1 MAEST
6 KQSSKLNIRPRRC
19 GEEGHVMRKGIWVLI
34 FCLMGSTQFMRAQV
48 ETTSGIRGNV
58 TDPSGAIIA
67 GVSVKAKNQDTGA
80 TYETV
85 TNDAGFYSFPSL
97 RPGTYTITTTH
108 PGFKSAMVQNQ
119 VAQVTQTVQVNITL
133 ELGETS
139 ET

>member
-1 MAEST
+1 M
-6 KQSSKLNIRPRRC
+6 RR
-19 GEEGHVMRKGIWVLI
+19 GIWVLL
-34 FCLMGSTQFMRAQV
+34 FLLVVLKQLVQGQV
-48 ETTSGIRGNV
+48 ETISGIRGNV

-108 PGFKSAMVQNQ
+108 PGFKSAVIQNQ
-119 VAQVTQTVQVNITL
+119 AAQVTQTVQV
-133 ELGETS
+133 
-139 ET
+139 